1 MADQAGPSNDS
12 GTTDSRFITSEEFR
26 AWTQRF
32 EDLVRSLTTPIQTTT
47 APLTPTTPLT
57 PFSTTQGT
65 ETPVATASTAPIPLA
80 AIPEGAVATTV
91 TQTKAEIPPL
101 QAELVRETETPT
113 TPVAATKVTPVTTPE
128 KSPRATAEARQ
139 WREFKRHDPVK
150 FFGGTDV
157 AAAEL
162 FLKNHEKIHTIIATE
177 DHMRATISSSMLQG
191 EADDW
196 WTTIVST
203 RGIPRDWIE
212 FKTQFKMKYFPPTV
226 MRAKRNE
233 FTSLRQLADESVMEY
248 MGRFLQLLPYAG
260 GSASTEADRVY
271 YFIEGLLPEI
281 GGAIIT
287 TEPGTLQRTYERS
300 LARESYLSTHH
311 EEIEPHRP
319 ELQLERRSGE
329 HDGKRMRN
337 SNDDSGSRKRKVC
350 YQCGQ
355 PGHFQNRCPDLYE
368 DQQDDDQLQAIED
381 VHMATEP
388 ADSGS

>member
-1 MADQAGPSNDS
+1 MADQPGPSDDS
-12 GTTDSRFITSEEFR
+12 GTTNSRFITSEEFR
-26 AWTQRF
+26 TWTQRF
-32 EDLVRSLTTPIQTTT
+32 EELVRSLMIPVQATTT
-47 APLTPTTPLT
+47 PLTPTTPL
-57 PFSTTQGT
+57 PPVPTTQGT

-80 AIPEGAVATTV
+80 AITERAVAATG
-91 TQTKAEIPPL
+91 TQTEAETPPL
-101 QAELVRETETPT
+101 QTEIVRATETPT
-113 TPVAATKVTPVTTPE
+113 TPVVAPEVTPVTTPVTTPE
-128 KSPRATAEARQ
+128 KSPRATVEARQ

-203 RGIPRDWIE
+203 RGVPRDWIE

-233 FTSLRQLADESVMEY
+233 FTSLRQLANESVMEY

-311 EEIEPHRP
+311 EEIEPDRP
-319 ELQLERRSGE
+319 ELRLERRSGE
-329 HDGKRMRN
+329 HDGKRTRN

-368 DQQDDDQLQAIED
+368 DRGMTIAS
-381 VHMATEP
+381 H
-388 ADSGS
+388 